1 MTRPPT
7 DLALHDA
14 PTRPLPPRQEG
25 RHRPLEPVTGGV
37 VVVEHD
43 PEHQSRL
50 ARSLTDR
57 GAQVVATGSPEAAL
71 TLMSQWSPELVLVN
85 ESLPGQSGLELARRI
100 REDHPSAHVV
110 LMTSSASEELR
121 ASASMAGALGLLVKP
136 FHLDALVEL
145 LRSIDLSV
153 LELLQPGE

>member
-1 MTRPPT
+1 MTRLPHDPT
-7 DLALHDA
+7 LHDA
-14 PTRPLPPRQEG
+14 PTKPLPPRPESSV
-25 RHRPLEPVTGGV
+25 RARTKGV

-57 GAQVVATGSPEAAL
+57 GARVVATSSPEAAL
-71 TLMSQWSPELVLVN
+71 TLMSQWSPELVLVS
-85 ESLPGQSGLELARRI
+85 EALPGQSGLELARRI

-110 LMTSSASEELR
+110 LMTNAASDALR

-136 FHLDALVEL
+136 FHLDALIEL
-145 LRSIDLSV
+145 LRSIDLSF
-153 LELLQPGE
+153 LELLQPAE